1 MKRRGAVGVLL
12 AALVVGCGPAEVRL
26 DETKGIPAVKGTAD
40 VQLDTLACGQ
50 PITSGPYTVSTR
62 AVAGGC
68 ELSFD
73 QDVEVLKA
81 SDYNSLPELQG
92 ASSLVQ
98 RVELTI
104 KKLAF
109 ADATTGQPLD
119 ATTRITS
126 ATLSVNGQPVADK
139 AALAA
144 LPKTVT
150 LAGAALDP
158 IKAKVEARQPATV
171 RARCVVVVPDSPAP
185 PAKLRI
191 EYEAQPAII
200 LGPGK
205 IL

>member
-1 MKRRGAVGVLL
+1 MKRRGAVGAWL
-12 AALVVGCGPAEVRL
+12 AVLVVGCGPAEVRL
-26 DETKGIPAVKGTAD
+26 DEKKGIPAVKGTTD
-40 VQLDTLACGQ
+40 VQLDTLTCGQ
-50 PITSGPYTVSTR
+50 PVTSGQYTVATR
-62 AVAGGC
+62 VVTGGC

-81 SDYNSLPELQG
+81 SDYNVLPELQG
-92 ASSLVQ
+92 ASALLQ

-109 ADATTGQPLD
+109 ADAATGQLLD

-126 ATLSVNGQPVADK
+126 ATLSVNGQQVADK
-139 AALAA
+139 ATLAA

-150 LAGAALDP
+150 LAGAALEP

-191 EYEAQPAII
+191 EYDAQPAII